1 MPGSSG
7 LYWTSFDGLRLF
19 ARDYPSLGGQ
29 QRLPV
34 VCLHGLTRNSRDFEE
49 LGPILAAEGRRV
61 IAPDVRGRGLSDR
74 SANPTRYQPAVYARD
89 IAALLD
95 HERIDRAI
103 FIGTSMG
110 GLITMAL
117 AARRLRSIA
126 GAILNEAGPEI
137 DPRGIARIL
146 SYAGRAGPFANW
158 NDAADYVRDTNAV
171 AFPKFG
177 AQDWRTLA
185 SRLFHEES
193 NGQVVAYCD
202 PAIADVLSKPPPRL
216 AKPLAHWL
224 FRRLARKRPTMLIRG
239 EISDVITAPIA
250 ERMKKA
256 APQLHEAVVP
266 GVGHAPMLTEPAAL
280 DAIRAF
286 LARLA

>member
-1 MPGSSG
+1 MPGASG
-7 LYWTSFDGLRLF
+7 LHWTSFDGLKLF
-19 ARDYPSLGGQ
+19 ARDYPSPGGQ

-34 VCLHGLTRNSRDFEE
+34 ICLHGLTRNSRDFED
-49 LGPILAAEGRRV
+49 LAPILAAEGRRV
-61 IAPDVRGRGLSDR
+61 IAPDVRGRGLSER
-74 SANPTRYQPAVYARD
+74 SPDPARYQPAVYARD

-95 HERIDRAI
+95 HEGIERAI

-117 AARRLRSIA
+117 AARRLRHIA

-137 DPRGIARIL
+137 DPRGIERIL
-146 SYAGRAGPFANW
+146 SYAGRGGPFATW
-158 NDAADYVRDTNAV
+158 PEAAEYLREINAV
-171 AFPKFG
+171 AFPDFG
-177 AQDWRTLA
+177 AEDWRKLA
-185 SRLFHEES
+185 DRLFYEDS
-193 NGQVVAYCD
+193 SGQIVAACD
-202 PAIADVLSKPPPRL
+202 PAIATILSRPPPRL
-216 AKPLAHWL
+216 AKPLARWL

-256 APQLHEAVVP
+256 APKVSEAVVP
-266 GVGHAPMLTEPAAL
+266 GVGHAPTLTEPAAL